1 MKPSKK
7 ALEAVRKKFGV
18 RPTEQAHEYDGLV
31 FLEDDIVPLL
41 ETAYAADQDENS
53 RKLRADCRNAF
64 RAIAEAL
71 AEPAGGSYHHA
82 RKILDAHD
90 IYHDDLEGLR
100 VLRVLA
106 ELMLSKLGGRVTH
119 GTTRKVG
126 K

>member
-1 MKPSKK
+1 MTNSVPYTTPKDV
-7 ALEAVRKKFGV
+7 AAFNEGV
-18 RPTEQAHEYDGLV
+18 K
-31 FLEDDIVPLL
+31 
-41 ETAYAADQDENS
+41 ETQ

-71 AEPAGGSYHHA
+71 AEPSGGSYHHA